1 MTTTTIDGVDYG
13 PLAAFVGNWFGDEGL
28 DHSPEPDGSEDS
40 VGDSMGEH
48 IRIGM
53 SHEPPIMRNAHAPK
67 NQGPAFGKLMHVV
80 SNAGPDH
87 GIAGLRSKVRS

>member
-40 VGDSMGEH
+40 PYYDPDREDEDDGHDG
-48 IRIGM
+48 
-53 SHEPPIMRNAHAPK
+53 APRK
-67 NQGPAFGKLMHVV
+67 RSTFRALLRDFEGRRTLRCLLGCSDRCLRHNSVL
-80 SNAGPDH
+80 PD
-87 GIAGLRSKVRS
+87 RR